1 MLLRTLSLLLLFFFP
16 LISFSQADGDS
27 LVPTRY
33 YYENGQVSSEG
44 GLRNGKPDGFWKSY
58 YRDGGLKAEGNREN
72 FELQG
77 PWIFYDREGKP
88 VSEIS
93 YHQGKKEGPSKV
105 YENGVLVK
113 IDQFAADVQ
122 VGLSRYFFPDSS
134 IQKEIPFVNGIKEGL
149 GFEYSTEG
157 RIISLLYYKKGSL
170 SRRQNI
176 NRFDEQQ
183 QKQGL
188 WMSFHKNQEKAS
200 EGPYL
205 NDLKN
210 GYWKYYQ
217 PNGNLIRVEKWLN
230 GELQEGATEVAKVEI
245 RREIDPNTGA
255 VIFKGAYQNGIPTG
269 VHREYNTEG
278 EVIASTIYEDGIKL
292 YEGIIDEA
300 GKKQGPWKL
309 FDREGNLKAEGLY
322 KDDLK
327 IGLWRY
333 YFVNGSL
340 EQQGKYLAGRPD
352 GVWEWYFPS
361 GQTLREEEYVNG
373 LEDGMSTEYND
384 TGAVVAEGPYID
396 GLKEGKWTYTINDNR
411 ETGTYFEGKRNGL
424 WKHYYLQ
431 NGNLSFEGA
440 FENGLES
447 GTHVYYW
454 PDGEVKRR
462 GNYNG
467 GLRDGLWEFFDEDGK
482 RIVTIEYENGVEQR
496 YNGEKID
503 YGRRYEKAV
512 AAEKARKE
520 LTEEED

>member
-1 MLLRTLSLLLLFFFP
+1 MLLRTLSLLLLIGFP
-16 LISFSQADGDS
+16 LTSFSQAVGDS
-27 LVPTRY
+27 LVPTQY
-33 YYENGQVSSEG
+33 FYENGQVSSEG
-44 GLRNGKPDGFWKSY
+44 GLRNGKPDGYWKSY

-72 FELQG
+72 FELEG
-77 PWIFYDREGKP
+77 PWIFYDRESKP
-88 VSEIS
+88 VSEIT
-93 YHQGKKEGPSKV
+93 YHEGKKEGPSKV
-105 YENGVLVK
+105 FENGILVK
-113 IDQFAADVQ
+113 IDQFEADVQ
-122 VGLSRYFFPDSS
+122 VGISRYFYPDSS
-134 IQKEIPFVNGIKEGL
+134 IQKEIPYQEGLKEGL
-149 GFEYSTEG
+149 GFEYATDG
-157 RIISLLYYKKGSL
+157 RTITLLYFKKGSL

-188 WMSFHKNQEKAS
+188 WMSFHKNQQKAS

-205 NDLKN
+205 NSLKN

-217 PNGNLIRVEKWLN
+217 ANGNLIRVEKWIN

-245 RREIDPNTGA
+245 RREIDPKTGA
-255 VIFKGAYQNGIPTG
+255 VIFKGAYQNGEPTG

-278 EVIASTIYEDGIKL
+278 EVIASTIYEEGIKL

-300 GKKQGPWKL
+300 GKKQGPWKI

-327 IGLWRY
+327 IGQWRY
-333 YFVNGSL
+333 YFSDGRL

-352 GVWEWYFPS
+352 GVWEWYFPD

-384 TGAVVAEGPYID
+384 TGAVIAEGPYID
-396 GLKEGKWTYTINDNR
+396 GMKEGKWIYTINDSR
-411 ETGTYFEGKRNGL
+411 ETGEYFEGKRNGL
-424 WKHYYLQ
+424 WKHYYLN

-447 GTHVYYW
+447 GTHIYYW

-467 GLRDGLWEFFDEDGK
+467 GVRDGLWEFFDRDGK
-482 RIVTIEYENGVEQR
+482 RIVTIEYENGVEVR

-520 LTEEED
+520 LAEEED